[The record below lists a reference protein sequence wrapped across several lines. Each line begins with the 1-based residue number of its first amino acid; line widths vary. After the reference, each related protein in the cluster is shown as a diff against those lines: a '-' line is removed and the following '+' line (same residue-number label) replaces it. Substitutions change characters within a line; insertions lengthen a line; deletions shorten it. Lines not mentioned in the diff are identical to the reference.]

1 MVLLD
6 THAFVWLVSDQ
17 TQLESEGL
25 ALISK
30 NMNSIYIS
38 SITALE
44 ISLLVKKERLILP
57 VAPDIFLESA
67 LEHHNIEEIPIEKNI
82 LFKSS
87 NLPDIHND
95 PFDRIIIATA
105 QIKNM
110 KLITKDLNIKKY
122 PDLITV
128 W

>member
-67 LEHHNIEEIPIEKNI
+67 LEHHNIEEIPVEKNI